1 MTSLLTRSCPTYVF
15 TNRVYPPVPGA
26 TGELLKEL
34 AEGLAAGG
42 ARVVVITSRG
52 PQDLSLPNRETVN
65 GVELIR
71 VGSAPFTRASHARRA
86 MSYAGL
92 YPQFA
97 WQVARLGEVD
107 AVVTMTDPPLQ
118 VVAGSLGARKARKK
132 IHWAQDIYPELAEE
146 LRVLKPGSMAAQAL
160 RKVSTDALRRQDEV
174 VVVGRC
180 MRQRLINRGVEARSI
195 EVIPNWSPV
204 REASPE
210 SVAAMRRRLG
220 WGGDFIALYSGNL
233 GLAHDFD
240 TLVEAASALQGSG
253 VRMVFAGEGPRLDE
267 VRRALEGFS
276 HVSLIPSQP
285 REDLAAFLGAAD
297 VHLVTVHPQLSG
309 LVVPSKFYG
318 IMTAGRPTVYIGP
331 EESEVAIAL
340 RESAAGV
347 ALRNG
352 DGAGVASVLRDLKA
366 DRARLAEM
374 GDKARRVA
382 QDYTFAKALERW
394 QEILI

>member
-34 AEGLAAGG
+34 AEGLAASGV
-42 ARVVVITSRG
+42 RVVVITSRG
-52 PQDLSLPNRETVN
+52 PQDLSLPNRETIN

-97 WQVARLGEVD
+97 WQIARLGKVD

-118 VVAGSLGARKARKK
+118 VVAGSLGACRARKK

-146 LRVLKPGSMAAQAL
+146 LGVLKPGSMATQAL
-160 RKVSTDALRRQDEV
+160 RKVSTAALRSQDEV
-174 VVVGRC
+174 VAVGRC
-180 MRQRLINRGVEARSI
+180 MRQRLINRGVDARSI

-204 REASPE
+204 QEASSE
-210 SVAAMRRRLG
+210 SVAGMRRRLG
-220 WGGDFIALYSGNL
+220 WGSDFIALYSGNL

-240 TLVEAASALQGSG
+240 TLVEAAAQLTGSG
-253 VRMVFAGEGPRLDE
+253 IRMVFAGEGPQ
-267 VRRALEGFS
+267 LEQVKQVMQRYP
-276 HVSLIPSQP
+276 HVSFIPSQP

-318 IMTAGRPTVYIGP
+318 IMTAGRPSVYIGP
-331 EESEVAIAL
+331 KESEVAIVL
-340 RESAAGV
+340 RESGAGV
-347 ALRNG
+347 ALRNS
-352 DGAGVASVLRDLKA
+352 DGVGVASVLRDLKA

-374 GDKARRVA
+374 REKARRVA

-394 QEILI
+394 QEILT

>member
-34 AEGLAAGG
+34 AEGLAASGV
-42 ARVVVITSRG
+42 RVVVITSRG
-52 PQDLSLPNRETVN
+52 PQDLSLPNRETIN

-97 WQVARLGEVD
+97 WQIARLGKVD

-118 VVAGSLGARKARKK
+118 VVAGSLGACRARKK

-146 LRVLKPGSMAAQAL
+146 LGVLKPGSMATQAL
-160 RKVSTDALRRQDEV
+160 RKVSTAALRSQDEV
-174 VVVGRC
+174 VAVGRC
-180 MRQRLINRGVEARSI
+180 MRQRLINRGVDARSI

-204 REASPE
+204 QEASSE
-210 SVAAMRRRLG
+210 SVAGMRRRLG
-220 WGGDFIALYSGNL
+220 WGSDFIALYSGNL

-240 TLVEAASALQGSG
+240 TLVEAAAQLTGSG
-253 VRMVFAGEGPRLDE
+253 IRMVFAGEGPQ
-267 VRRALEGFS
+267 LEQVKQVMQRYP
-276 HVSLIPSQP
+276 HVSFIPSQP

-318 IMTAGRPTVYIGP
+318 IMTAGRPPVYIGP
-331 EESEVAIAL
+331 KESEVAIVL
-340 RESAAGV
+340 RESGAGV
-347 ALRNG
+347 ALRNS
-352 DGAGVASVLRDLKA
+352 DGVGVASVLRDLKA

-374 GDKARRVA
+374 REKARRVA
-382 QDYTFAKALERW
+382 RDYTFARALERW
-394 QEILI
+394 REILT

>member
-1 MTSLLTRSCPTYVF
+1 MSLPTYVF
-15 TNRVYPPVPGA
+15 TNRVYPPVSGA

-34 AEGLAAGG
+34 AEGLAAVG

-52 PQDLSLPNRETVN
+52 PQDLSLPNRETNN

-71 VGSAPFTRASHARRA
+71 VGSAPFTRASHVRRA
-86 MSYAGL
+86 VSYAGL

-97 WQVARLGEVD
+97 WQVARLGKVD

-118 VVAGSLGARKARKK
+118 VVAGSLGACRARKK

-146 LRVLKPGSMAAQAL
+146 LGVLKHGSLPARAL
-160 RKVSTDALRRQDEV
+160 RKISTATLRGQDEV

-180 MRQRLINRGVEARSI
+180 MRQRLIDRGVDARSI

-204 REASPE
+204 KEASPQ
-210 SVAAMRRRLG
+210 SVDDMRRRLG
-220 WGGDFIALYSGNL
+220 WDSDFIAMYSGNL

-240 TLVEAASALQGSG
+240 TLVEAAAQLTGAG
-253 VRMVFAGEGPRLDE
+253 VRIIFAGAGPRLE
-267 VRRALEGFS
+267 QVKQVMQPFP
-276 HVSLIPSQP
+276 HVSFIPSQP
-285 REDLAAFLGAAD
+285 REDLAAFLGAVD

-318 IMTAGRPTVYIGP
+318 IMMAGRAVVYIGP
-331 EESEVAIAL
+331 EDSEVSLSL
-340 RESAAGV
+340 RESGAGV

-352 DGAGVASVLRDLKA
+352 DGVGVASVLRDLKA
-366 DRARLAEM
+366 DRARVAEM
-374 GDKARRVA
+374 REKARRVA

-394 QEILI
+394 QEILT